1 MPITRDPTAEAELR
15 DVSAAFAEREAARLR
30 RVELLTSMYEAGY
43 QQKELADIAG
53 MTEDAVQKVIERG
66 RK

>member
-1 MPITRDPTAEAELR
+1 MPITRDLAAERELAA
-15 DVSAAFAEREAARLR
+15 VSAAFAERELARQR
-30 RVELLTSMYEAGY
+30 RVELLTAMYEAGY